1 MMNKRS
7 SRLMAWLLTLMMFF
21 NILPAPAFA
30 GVTSSS
36 YTGPEYAVVNIGD
49 YVDNG
54 NAPSSSIDW
63 FDVKYIVSG
72 EYTSTGE
79 YYYLSQYDKR
89 VTNNAPSSYQE
100 KPQGFQVVGRKW
112 DDTKKELVL
121 LLSPNKNGRVT
132 LHYVIIYNNKSG
144 GYSMTTMNDMRPAW
158 TDDIVSDR
166 DVAMLFNQVI
176 PADHKDITHYDENTA
191 NPQKELNEFE
201 PLRIHKDFIHFSK
214 TISYEGHEYGLKYF
228 GNDYLISGNKEL
240 SANINDINKS
250 DVIDWTY
257 SSGVQKIT
265 LYYILTA
272 DGVDKTIGNVTPA
285 PTAVT
290 TVTPTPVPTAT
301 ATAAPTATV
310 SVNPSTDPQPTP
322 GDG

>member
-1 MMNKRS
+1 MNKRS

-72 EYTSTGE
+72 EHTSTGE

-121 LLSPNKNGRVT
+121 LLAPENANWVT
-132 LHYVIIYNNKSG
+132 LHYVIIYNKKDG
-144 GYSMTTMNDMRPAW
+144 GYGMVTMNNLRTAW
-158 TDDIVSDR
+158 TDDIISDK
-166 DVAMLFNQVI
+166 DEPMLFNQVI
-176 PADHKDITHYDENTA
+176 PSDHKVISHYDEHTA
-191 NPQKELNEFE
+191 NPQKQLNKFE
-201 PLRIHKDFIHFSK
+201 TLRIH
-214 TISYEGHEYGLKYF
+214 
-228 GNDYLISGNKEL
+228 
-240 SANINDINKS
+240 
-250 DVIDWTY
+250 
-257 SSGVQKIT
+257 
-265 LYYILTA
+265 
-272 DGVDKTIGNVTPA
+272 
-285 PTAVT
+285 
-290 TVTPTPVPTAT
+290 
-301 ATAAPTATV
+301 
-310 SVNPSTDPQPTP
+310 PSF
-322 GDG
+322 